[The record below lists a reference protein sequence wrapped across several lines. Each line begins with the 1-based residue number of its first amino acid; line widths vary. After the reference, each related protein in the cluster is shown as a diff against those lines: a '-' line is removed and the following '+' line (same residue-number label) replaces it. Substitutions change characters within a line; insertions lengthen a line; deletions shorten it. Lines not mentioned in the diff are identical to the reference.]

1 MRRIPQFSKNIDVKL
16 LISRD
21 KPEVL
26 DNYLMEIL
34 SDHSLSTS
42 QVVKILMYN
51 LDVSSDYKSRLLF
64 HVGRRLSQLYKAGK
78 ISVVRST
85 PHKKWYTLS
94 KNAEIKNF

>member
-1 MRRIPQFSKNIDVKL
+1 MRHIPQFSKNIDIKL
-16 LISRD
+16 LISKD
-21 KPEVL
+21 NPAML
-26 DNYLMEIL
+26 DDYLMEIL

-51 LDVSSDYKSRLLF
+51 LDVPYDCKSRLLF
-64 HVGRRLSQLYKAGK
+64 HVGRRLSQLNKAGR

-94 KNAEIKNF
+94 KNVKIKNF